1 MEYKDDGAWVNKFQ
15 ALRQQNQNKRTGR
28 NVVTERPESPN
39 QRLAQQGIV
48 PPVPPGGMPAIRSF
62 NTQALENAGQMMAM
76 QAQQYGNMPDN
87 DYAMPMIQPQQQM
100 MQQPQVQQ
108 QQAPVRL
115 KLGNPMFQKLK
126 LNGFAEGGP
135 VMLCRQSGQIPQG
148 MEQQEFVIRGVRNCY
163 VVPLN
168 ETRIDLQVINNSSHL
183 WTQLVEVVN
192 GFGQPYLVPQQAL
205 YRVSGQQGGN
215 GPQVMS
221 DSRMNNG
228 NRQQPASSF
237 GKNILFG

>member
-76 QAQQYGNMPDN
+76 QAQQYGNMPD
-87 DYAMPMIQPQQQM
+87 DGGYPMPMMMPQ
-100 MQQPQVQQ
+100 QQPQVQQPQ

-115 KLGNPMFQKLK
+115 RLGNPMFQKLK

-148 MEQQEFVIRGVRNCY
+148 MEQQEFV
-163 VVPLN
+163 
-168 ETRIDLQVINNSSHL
+168 ETWKSH
-183 WTQLVEVVN
+183 VSKVKIK
-192 GFGQPYLVPQQAL
+192 
-205 YRVSGQQGGN
+205 RVC
-215 GPQVMS
+215 
-221 DSRMNNG
+221 
-228 NRQQPASSF
+228 
-237 GKNILFG
+237 